1 MEETMKPHRTHIL
14 AIGLMIL
21 FSLVACSQRS
31 QSSSVTIPTST
42 PQATRDIF
50 TATPLATP
58 TPVLTPTPK
67 VSPLGTS
74 LLIRE
79 DGSTQ
84 FTDHPAGVQM
94 VFPSGWLAV
103 RVGEQEYYS
112 AWETQVTQNPIFLD
126 IFASMQ
132 NLDPKVFRVSAF
144 DIRLDHIVS
153 DNVSNIDVIFSE
165 GDTNTLS
172 AIKANEI
179 NNPPPLRKYKL
190 LSWGFFETSQGIQA
204 LNLEIQWEYLN
215 SARETFT
222 GYRRRVV
229 FKVPAGGVTVDLL
242 LSLDKKELTMP
253 EFDEMI
259 NNILLIT
266 P

>member
-1 MEETMKPHRTHIL
+1 MKPHRTYIL

-21 FSLVACSQRS
+21 LSLVACSQRS
-31 QSSSVTIPTST
+31 QPSSVTNPTST
-42 PQATRDIF
+42 VQVVANLF
-50 TATPLATP
+50 TATPLTTP

-67 VSPLGTS
+67 VSPSGTS

-84 FTDHPAGVQM
+84 FTDHLAGVQM
-94 VFPSGWLAV
+94 VFPSSWLAV

-112 AWETQVTQNPIFLD
+112 AWEKQVTQNPIFID
-126 IFASMQ
+126 IFAAMQ

-144 DIRLDHIVS
+144 DIRPDHILN

-165 GDTNTLS
+165 GNTSSLN

-190 LSWGFFETSQGIQA
+190 LSWGFFETAQGIEA
-204 LNLEIQWEYLN
+204 LNMEIQWEYTN
-215 SARETFT
+215 AANEAFT
-222 GYRRRVV
+222 GYRRRVI
-229 FKVPAGGVTVDLL
+229 FKVPSGAVSVDLL
-242 LSLDKKELTMP
+242 LSLDKKDLTMP
-253 EFDEMI
+253 EFDELI
-259 NNILLIT
+259 DNILLIT

>member
-14 AIGLMIL
+14 AIGLTI
-21 FSLVACSQRS
+21 SLSLAACSQRS
-31 QSSSVTIPTST
+31 QPTLVTNPTSPT
-42 PQATRDIF
+42 QAATKLS
-50 TATPLATP
+50 TATPLTTR
-58 TPVLTPTPK
+58 TPVLTPTPR

-74 LLIRE
+74 LLTRE

-84 FTDHPAGVQM
+84 FTDHPAGLQM
-94 VFPSGWLAV
+94 VFPAGWLAV
-103 RVGEQEYYS
+103 RLGEPEYYS

-132 NLDPKVFRVSAF
+132 NLDPNVFRVSAF
-144 DIRLDHIVS
+144 DIRPDHIVS
-153 DNVSNIDVIFSE
+153 DNVSNIDVIFSN
-165 GDTNTLS
+165 GDTNTLN

-215 SARETFT
+215 SAKEAFT
-222 GYRRRVV
+222 GYRRKVV

-253 EFDEMI
+253 EFDEI
-259 NNILLIT
+259 IDNIVLIR

>member
-1 MEETMKPHRTHIL
+1 MKLHRTHIL

-31 QSSSVTIPTST
+31 QPLPVTNPTST
-42 PQATRDIF
+42 VQAAADLF
-50 TATPLATP
+50 TATPLTTP
-58 TPVLTPTPK
+58 TAVLTPTPK

-84 FTDHPAGVQM
+84 FTDHMAGIEM
-94 VFPSGWLAV
+94 VFPSGWLAI
-103 RVGEQEYYS
+103 RVGEPEYYS

-144 DIRLDHIVS
+144 DIRPDHILN
-153 DNVSNIDVIFSE
+153 DNVSNIDVSFSE
-165 GDTNTLS
+165 GDTSTLN

-179 NNPPPLRKYKL
+179 NHPPPFRKYKL

-215 SARETFT
+215 PAKEAFT

-229 FKVPAGGVTVDLL
+229 FKVPSGDVTVDLL
-242 LSLDKKELTMP
+242 LSLDKKDLTMP
-253 EFDEMI
+253 EFDELI
-259 NNILLIT
+259 DNIVLIT